1 MMDILLYGVVLFP
14 IVAGVLLLLV
24 GRELRPVRRYAGL
37 AVTLI
42 ASVCG
47 VGLLFVGEHDLLLPV
62 AWLPGAGAW
71 SLQIG
76 GIGLVALAVTVG
88 SALVAR
94 IAILATSTDCTPE
107 LDAIFLI
114 ALGSAAFAFL
124 AGHFLARYLAL
135 EIVALCVAAACI
147 VQLRSD
153 AGAQAA
159 GYVYLVLRIGD
170 AGLLAAILLLLGAA
184 KTLDV
189 GPALQS
195 GMGLGAMPL
204 AWVVGGFSLAAW
216 VKVGAWPFHGWHRL
230 GVTQLP
236 GVGAWLYGI
245 LVPQL
250 GLYLL
255 YRVTPLIAFG
265 GGVAP
270 MTVLVLGL
278 ASIAASV
285 TLWERSSRS
294 VASLQVYGSAL
305 LGSLGIAFAAT
316 GFTTGVSLL
325 LIGGAVLRVGMYVW
339 RMVPVAVSVNVAST
353 ANAGSS
359 VDAPV
364 PTPLE
369 TVEQDALGRGLIG
382 AVRGIMSGA
391 QLLHNTVEQGLFERG
406 PVKMGQAV
414 MDGARTLHSSVE
426 QGGLEDLLP
435 GTARAV
441 VSVSHTIQR
450 MHTGRLRTGMLW
462 VVLSLLAVVLLA
474 RAQ

>member
-1 MMDILLYGVVLFP
+1 MDILLYGVVLFP
-14 IVAGVLLLLV
+14 IIAGILLLLV
-24 GRELRPVRRYAGL
+24 GRDVKPVRRYAGL
-37 AVTLI
+37 AVTVI
-42 ASVCG
+42 AFLCTI
-47 VGLLFVGEHDLLLPV
+47 GLLFVGEHDLLLPV
-62 AWLPGAGAW
+62 SWLPGAGEW
-71 SLQIG
+71 SLYIG
-76 GIGLVALAVTVG
+76 GIGLIALAVTVG
-88 SALVAR
+88 SALVTR
-94 IAILATSTDCTPE
+94 IAIFATSTDCTPE

-184 KTLDV
+184 QTLDV
-189 GPALQS
+189 SPALQS

-204 AWVVGGFSLAAW
+204 AWVVGGFTLAVW

-236 GVGAWLYGI
+236 GVGAWLYGV

-278 ASIAASV
+278 VSIAVTV
-285 TLWERSSRS
+285 TLWERASRS
-294 VASLQVYGSAL
+294 VVSLQVYGGAL
-305 LGSLGIAFAAT
+305 LGALGIAFAAT
-316 GFTTGVSLL
+316 GFTTGVSMLL
-325 LIGGAVLRVGMYVW
+325 VAGALLRVGIYVW
-339 RMVPVAVSVNVAST
+339 RMIPVASPVNSVSTMGAVAS
-353 ANAGSS
+353 
-359 VDAPV
+359 
-364 PTPLE
+364 TPLE
-369 TVEQDALGRGLIG
+369 TVEQDALGRGLVG

-391 QLLHNTVEQGLFERG
+391 QALHNTVELGFFERG
-406 PVKMGQAV
+406 PAKMGQAV
-414 MDGARTLHSSVE
+414 LGGARTLQSSVE
-426 QGGLEDLLP
+426 QGGLENLLH

-441 VSVSHTIQR
+441 VSVSHAVQR
-450 MHTGRLRTGMLW
+450 VHNGKLRTGMLW

-474 RAQ
+474 RAR